1 VMNVKKVTQA
11 QSGMASMTDRSCN
24 IGERFGLGRG
34 GRASGELGRRRAM
47 LLTRMAERGEFAV
60 R

>member
-1 VMNVKKVTQA
+1 MKVKKVTQA
-11 QSGMASMTDRSCN
+11 HSGMASMTDRNWN
-24 IGERFGLGRG
+24 IGERCGLGRG

-47 LLTRMAERGEFAV
+47 FLTRIAERGEFAV